1 MCILELK
8 NSVSGWCLVIR
19 ASRCWSIKRAR
30 VGGWMIHA
38 VMDSTWR
45 HQYELMYSSIYVPL
59 VTYRNIYS
67 PVYIHRLV

>member
-1 MCILELK
+1 M
-8 NSVSGWCLVIR
+8 IR
-19 ASRCWSIKRAR
+19 
-30 VGGWMIHA
+30 A